1 MIFTEFKNTLTRHEV
16 DTAQTITKGNLVSL
30 DYTSNKLKAG
40 ISNGSNILGIAQE
53 SGIAGDFIYVATS
66 GTAEGA
72 ANLVIG
78 ETCWSDSNGV
88 LFPDSTAVA
97 NNAGYFVGICV
108 STTEV
113 RIDMKTFTPIPVID
127 PGLLQNYIANPI
139 AKETSDVTAWNVYDD
154 SSAIPVDGI
163 GGTTSITL
171 SQNLI
176 NPISSTGD
184 FKLTKGAFDLQGEG
198 ISYDFTIQPIHLAKI
213 QQIEFNAKLFS
224 GTYEK
229 GDIRVYIIQDPNGTP
244 KIIEP
249 INVEL
254 ELASIGNTIRYLG
267 SFQTDYSE
275 LNYRLVIHIV
285 STSALAYTI
294 NFNNFKVWEPT
305 KNIGAIITN
314 WESYVPTIQGGG
326 TLSGVNV
333 KYRRVG
339 SNLEIQ
345 GTLNLGTTSNSEFR
359 MSLPNS
365 LVISSDIIANQ
376 VIGKLNSNSISNSFY
391 KSFNLLGIGG
401 VSYLT
406 LAVDSERD
414 DIINAILPINS
425 DSIESSSLISFH
437 VSLPIQG
444 WGSNMALS
452 SDVGDGSVVAAL
464 YTNSVY
470 GNITNPWIYS
480 NKVYDTHNA
489 YNPIDGV
496 FTAPVDG
503 IYNFKAINI
512 SLSITSNCFLNVN
525 GTPLLIIGNIS
536 PALSIVQG
544 SAKLKKGDIV
554 TITAQYSDVISP
566 YPLSFIAIDKLSS
579 GSQTIART
587 ETIGCS
593 YTDISGLVLTNP
605 TEQYKVEFANKIY
618 DTHGFNSSGDFVFPE
633 SGIYSVNINVRFIS
647 NVADGYRSL
656 SASTDKGQFF
666 NGLTLI
672 PKEYNSV
679 PNYMDNNFINFQIKV
694 IAGEVMQINVSHNSV
709 DGVSLVADSDNRI
722 QICKIG

>member
-1 MIFTEFKNTLTRHEV
+1 MIFTEFKNTLTRHEI
-16 DTAQTITKGNLVSL
+16 DTAQTITKGTLVSL

-53 SGIAGDFIYVATS
+53 SGTAGDFIYVATS

-72 ANLVIG
+72 TNLVVG

-97 NNAGYFVGICV
+97 NSAGYFVGICV

-171 SQNLI
+171 SQNI
-176 NPISSTGD
+176 TNPISSTGD
-184 FKLTKGAFDLQGEG
+184 FKLIKGASDLQGEG
-198 ISYDFTIQPIHLAKI
+198 ISYRFAIEPIHLAKVM
-213 QQIEFNAKLFS
+213 QIEFNAKLFS

-275 LNYRLVIHIV
+275 LNYRLVIHIA

-294 NFNNFKVWEPT
+294 HFNNFKVWEPT
-305 KNIGAIITN
+305 KNYGAIITN

-333 KYRRVG
+333 KHRRVG

-345 GTLNLGTTSNSEFR
+345 GSLNLGTTSNSEFR

-391 KSFNLLGIGG
+391 KSFNLLGIAA

-414 DIINAILPINS
+414 DILNAILPINS
-425 DSIESSSLISFH
+425 DSIESSSFISFMA
-437 VSLPIQG
+437 SIPIQG

-489 YNPIDGV
+489 YNPIDGT
-496 FTAPVDG
+496 FKAPVDG

-525 GTPLLIIGNIS
+525 GVTTLIIGNIS

-554 TITAQYSDVISP
+554 TINTQYSDDILP
-566 YPLSFIAIDKLSS
+566 YPNCFIAIDKLSS
-579 GSQTIART
+579 GSQVIARD
-587 ETIGCS
+587 ESVNAKMYVNNGFG
-593 YTDISGLVLTNP
+593 ISNSEVQIPFNI
-605 TEQYKVEFANKIY
+605 VEF
-618 DTHGFNSSGDFVFPE
+618 DTHGICDINTGSITIPISGKYHVVCNISHDGLSSTNQSTTHIKKNGGLITSTVQGFT
-633 SGIYSVNINVRFIS
+633 GWNHYYNT
-647 NVADGYRSL
+647 
-656 SASTDKGQFF
+656 SAIIEAKSTDIITVSIEASQ
-666 NGLTLI
+666 
-672 PKEYNSV
+672 SV
-679 PNYMDNNFINFQIKV
+679 SSSLCD
-694 IAGEVMQINVSHNSV
+694 VSIY
-709 DGVSLVADSDNRI
+709 RI
-722 QICKIG
+722 GN